1 MRTDKKVLL
10 AAMLGATVIA
20 APAASM
26 AQAQSPWYVGGSVG
40 QMEAKGSCP
49 AGFTCDFKDSIWK
62 VFGGYQVNRNF
73 AIEGTYLDGGKIS
86 VSTGGV
92 TAKGEI
98 SSWGVAALGIL
109 PLGGDQFSLFG
120 KVGLMSTKQKFSASG
135 PGITSTGVQDGSEAN
150 WGVGGTYNFNRNL
163 GLRAEFE
170 RLNKSEVDIV
180 TIGIQYKF

>member
-1 MRTDKKVLL
+1 MRGNTALT
-10 AAMLGATVIA
+10 AAMLSTVVLA
-20 APAASM
+20 LPSVSM
-26 AQAQSPWYVGGSVG
+26 AQAQSSWYVGGSLG

-49 AGFTCDFKDSIWK
+49 AGFTCDFKDNSWK
-62 VFGGYQVNRNF
+62 VFGGYQLNRNF

-92 TAKGEI
+92 TGTGEI

-120 KVGLMSTKQKFSASG
+120 KAGLMVTKQKFSASG
-135 PGITSTGVQDGSEAN
+135 GGITSTGVEDGSEVN
-150 WGVGGTYNFNRNL
+150 WGVGGTFNFNRNL
-163 GLRAEFE
+163 GLRAEWE
-170 RLNKSEVDIV
+170 RLDKSEVDIV

>member
-1 MRTDKKVLL
+1 MRGNTVLT
-10 AAMLGATVIA
+10 AAMLSTVVLA
-20 APAASM
+20 LPSVSM

-49 AGFTCDFKDSIWK
+49 AGFTCDFKDSSWK
-62 VFGGYQVNRNF
+62 VFGGYQLNRNF

-86 VSTGGV
+86 VSSGGV

-98 SSWGVAALGIL
+98 SSLGVAALGIL

-120 KVGLMSTKQKFSASG
+120 KVGLTATKQKFSASG
-135 PGITSTGVQDGSEAN
+135 SGITSTGVEDGSEAN
-150 WGVGGTYNFNRNL
+150 WGVGGTFNFNRNL
-163 GLRAEFE
+163 GLRAEWE
-170 RLNKSEVDIV
+170 RLDKSEVDIV

>member
-1 MRTDKKVLL
+1 MRGNTVLT
-10 AAMLGATVIA
+10 AAMLSTVA
-20 APAASM
+20 LALPSVSM

-49 AGFTCDFKDSIWK
+49 AGLTCDFKDNSWK
-62 VFGGYQVNRNF
+62 VFGGYQLNRNF

-86 VSTGGV
+86 VSSGGV

-98 SSWGVAALGIL
+98 SSWGLAALGIL

-120 KVGLMSTKQKFSASG
+120 KVGLMDTKQKFSASG
-135 PGITSTGVQDGSEAN
+135 PGITSTGVDTGSEVN
-150 WGVGGTYNFNRNL
+150 WGVGGTFNFNRNL
-163 GLRAEFE
+163 GLRAEWE
-170 RLNKSEVDIV
+170 RLDKSEVDIV